1 MKYDYAHPQV
11 FFSHFLISQQKQMPK
26 GFISVA
32 NVGRKV
38 LGFAEVARKT
48 NANIFEIISNE
59 FFLQYLNRHEG

>member
-1 MKYDYAHPQV
+1 
-11 FFSHFLISQQKQMPK
+11 MPK

-48 NANIFEIISNE
+48 NANMFEIIRQKKSFHSSNE
-59 FFLQYLNRHEG
+59 VFFYNI

>member
-1 MKYDYAHPQV
+1 
-11 FFSHFLISQQKQMPK
+11 MPK

-48 NANIFEIISNE
+48 NANMYEIIRQKSFNSSNE
-59 FFLQYLNRHEG
+59 DFLKYLNRHEG